1 MRSQKILISGAG
13 IAGPCL
19 AYWLL
24 RYGFEPTLVERA
36 PGLRTG
42 GYVIDFWGLGFD
54 IAEKMELMPV
64 LRRDSYEIN
73 EVRIVDAL
81 GRRTGGFS
89 TRGLEKVLGSRFLS
103 ILRSDL
109 SKTIFQSLGGKV
121 RTLFGDTITAIH
133 QDTMGVDVSFAAA
146 PPERF
151 DLVIGAGGLHSP
163 VRRLAFGPL
172 EWFERYLGYHVAS
185 FSVAGYPRRDSHAY
199 VTYAAPGLQ
208 LSRYSLRGDRTVFL
222 FAFASE
228 KILRATAHDL
238 QVQKDILQQRF
249 HGAGWECDEVLDALE
264 KSEELYFDSV
274 SQVCMESWRME
285 RIALVGDACFC
296 PSFLAGQGSALAMIA
311 AYILAGELAK
321 ADGDHRVA
329 FANYEYILQS
339 LMERKQRAAESF
351 ARSFVPRSDR
361 AILVRNCVTRLMMY
375 PFVMRWFLGHL
386 LNDRLALPT
395 YR

>member
-1 MRSQKILISGAG
+1 MRSQKILICGAG

-24 RYGFEPTLVERA
+24 RYGFEPTLIERA

-54 IAEKMELMPV
+54 IAEKMGLMPA
-64 LRRDSYEIN
+64 LRRDSYQIN

-81 GRRTGGFS
+81 GRRTGGFT
-89 TRGLEKVLGSRFLS
+89 TRGVEKVLGSRFLS

-109 SKTIFQSLGGKV
+109 SRAIFESLGGKV
-121 RTLFGDTITAIH
+121 RTLFGDSITELH
-133 QDTMGVDVSFAAA
+133 QDAMGVDVSFAAGPA
-146 PPERF
+146 ERF

-185 FSVAGYPRRDSHAY
+185 FSAAGYPRHDPHAY
-199 VTYAAPGLQ
+199 VTYSAPGLQ
-208 LSRYSLRGDRTVFL
+208 LSRYSLRGDRTAFL

-228 KILRATAHDL
+228 KILRASAHDL
-238 QVQKDILQQRF
+238 RAQKEILRERF
-249 HGAGWECDEVLDALE
+249 LGAGWECDEVLNALE
-264 KSEELYFDSV
+264 ESDELYFDSV
-274 SQVCMESWRME
+274 SQVCMETWKME

-311 AYILAGELAK
+311 GYILAGELAK
-321 ADGDHRVA
+321 AGGDHRAA
-329 FANYEYILQS
+329 FANYESMLQP
-339 LMERKQRAAESF
+339 LMVRKQRAAESF

-361 AILVRNCVTRLMMY
+361 AILVRNYVTKLMMY

-386 LNDRLALPT
+386 LNDPLALPT